1 MISRLLCSAL
11 LAGGALLASTLA
23 SAQTAAWPA
32 RPVRIVVPF
41 APGGGADQAA
51 RLLAQHLSTTL
62 GQSFVVESKPGG
74 HTIIGAETVA
84 KSAPDGYTLFFC
96 SASTV
101 SVNPS
106 LFAKLPYDPQRD
118 FAPISMV
125 SRFPFF
131 IVVPASST
139 ASSLSELIAGAK
151 GNPLSYASAGNGTS
165 GHLGFELLK
174 RSAAVDLTHVPYKSY
189 SAAMPDLLSGR
200 ISTMMA
206 DLAVVGGAIRGGKLR
221 VIAATSPQ
229 RSSFMPEVPTVGESG
244 IPGFDLTVW
253 FALFAPAATP
263 RDIIRTLNAE
273 TGRFLSSGEA
283 MEKFRAIGHEPSP
296 TTPDQLGMIVRA
308 EAEKWDKLVREAG
321 IKPD

>member
-1 MISRLLCSAL
+1 MISRLLGSAL
-11 LAGGALLASTLA
+11 LAGGALLASTPA
-23 SAQTAAWPA
+23 MAQAPAWPA
-32 RPVRIVVPF
+32 KPVRIVVPF

-51 RLLAQHLSTTL
+51 RLLAQHLSTAL

-84 KSAPDGYTLFFC
+84 RSAPDGYTLFFC

-106 LFAKLPYDPQRD
+106 LFAKLPYEPQRD
-118 FAPISMV
+118 FTPVTMV

-131 IVVPASST
+131 IVVPSS
-139 ASSLSELIAGAK
+139 AAAGSLADLIAAAK

-174 RSAAVDLTHVPYKSY
+174 RSAAVSMTHVPYKSY

-229 RSSFMPEVPTVGESG
+229 RSSFMPEVPTVAEAG
-244 IPGFDLTVW
+244 IPGFDVTVW
-253 FALFAPAATP
+253 FALFAPAGTP
-263 RDIIRTLNAE
+263 QDVIRTLNSE
-273 TGRFLSSGEA
+273 SSKFLSSPEA
-283 MEKFRAIGHEPSP
+283 AEKYRTIGHEPSP
-296 TTPDQLGMIVRA
+296 TSPEQLGNLVRA
-308 EAEKWDKLVREAG
+308 EAEKWGKVVREAG
-321 IKPD
+321 IKAD